1 MTVIRWL
8 QFLIG
13 GGFLLV
19 GLAMFLFEVV
29 GLYRFRYVL
38 NRMHASAMGDTLGI
52 GLSLLGLI
60 ILNGFNMVSL
70 KLFLVV
76 VFLWISSPTSS
87 HMIANLEVSTDK
99 DPKRHY
105 RKLELEDLE
114 KELKAREDL
123 KQEKPLP
130 EEEAEELQKI
140 DEIEEQE
147 EK

>member
-1 MTVIRWL
+1 MTVLRWI
-8 QFLIG
+8 QFLLG

-19 GLAMFLFEVV
+19 GLGLFLFEVF
-29 GLYRFRYVL
+29 GLFHFKYVL

-52 GLSLLGLI
+52 GASMLGLI

-70 KLFLVV
+70 KLFLIV
-76 VFLWISSPTSS
+76 VFLWIASPTSS
-87 HMIANLEVSTDK
+87 HMIASLEVSTDR

-105 RKLELEDLE
+105 REVSLDEAET
-114 KELKAREDL
+114 ELKERDDVYRNQNVTE
-123 KQEKPLP
+123 EKI
-130 EEEAEELQKI
+130 EKIQKV